1 MPASDPNKTF
11 IGVSCCPGLDWLKKI
26 PVRTILDVGANNG
39 DYAAHLLRMFPLAR
53 LLAFEPLPDAYG
65 ELAQK
70 AALDDR
76 IIPFNM
82 ALSDVSGQVEFH
94 RSSYGPSS
102 SLLDMGLIHKQLAPK
117 SSGDQVIKVESRR
130 LDDMVA
136 DRDLETE
143 IFLKLDVQGY
153 EDQVLRG
160 GRSILARA
168 ALVQVEVSFCELYSG
183 QAGFDAVHGLLREGG
198 LEFRGFKSQLCSPDD
213 GTPLQA
219 HAFYIR
225 PGLAHPLSP
234 LPACPGPRT

>member
-1 MPASDPNKTF
+1 M
-11 IGVSCCPGLDWLKKI
+11 
-26 PVRTILDVGANNG
+26 RTILDVGANNG

-53 LLAFEPLPDAYG
+53 LHAFEPLPDAYG
-65 ELAQK
+65 ELAAK
-70 AALDDR
+70 AARDER
-76 IIPFNM
+76 ITPYNV
-82 ALSDVSGQVEFH
+82 ALSDVKGQVEFH

-102 SLLDMGLIHKQLAPK
+102 SLLGMGLIHKELAPK
-117 SSGDQVIKVESRR
+117 TAGDQVIMVESRS

-136 DRDLETE
+136 GRDLEAE

-160 GRSILARA
+160 GKAVLART
-168 ALVQVEVSFCELYSG
+168 ALVQVEVSFCELYNG

-225 PGLAHPLSP
+225 PGLAHPLRP
-234 LPACPGPRT
+234 VPTCPGPRT